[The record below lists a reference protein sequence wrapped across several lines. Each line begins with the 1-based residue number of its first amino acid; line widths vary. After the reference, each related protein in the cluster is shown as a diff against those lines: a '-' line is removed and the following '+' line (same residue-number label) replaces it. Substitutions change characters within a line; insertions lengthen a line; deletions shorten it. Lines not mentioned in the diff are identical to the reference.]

1 MNSFKMLHSYKQ
13 SIWNSIINIRA
24 AKTYQMQIVH
34 TLRSSSQQMSKVD
47 VENSLNVTSNLCFP
61 FVICQGAC
69 QRIPKLDAVPTYPLA
84 DFFASIVQSPP
95 ESMSFFLLLLLLD
108 FNFLR
113 SFRVCICTGRSNEQS
128 PFSHL
133 FQANHHRSLSYL
145 LPSTLLFSRMK
156 TYNLTVLYIKFSPLS
171 LCCPSPN
178 LCHISILLFPAH
190 FL

>member
-95 ESMSFFLLLLLLD
+95 ESMSFFYYYYYWILISWDPSESASVLEDLMNNHRLVTFSKPIITGLYHTCFPLLY
-108 FNFLR
+108 
-113 SFRVCICTGRSNEQS
+113 SS
-128 PFSHL
+128 PEWK
-133 FQANHHRSLSYL
+133 
-145 LPSTLLFSRMK
+145 PIT
-156 TYNLTVLYIKFSPLS
+156 
-171 LCCPSPN
+171 
-178 LCHISILLFPAH
+178 
-190 FL
+190 